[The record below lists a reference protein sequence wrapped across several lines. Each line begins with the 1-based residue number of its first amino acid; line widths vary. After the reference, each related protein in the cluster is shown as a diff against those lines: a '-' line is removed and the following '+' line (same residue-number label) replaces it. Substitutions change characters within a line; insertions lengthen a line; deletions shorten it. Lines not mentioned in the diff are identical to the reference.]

1 MRIEIVFEEW
11 TPPKRCFD
19 QYGKPS
25 IPMDQYD
32 SVGGNYRIL
41 RLPKNSP
48 YLKGKKIP
56 DDFKG
61 IQYYGMSKGGENTS
75 IRRRVCDHCND
86 FRSPIPVDSP
96 GGLIRQHLGGDEYD
110 NLYYQYYPIS
120 QESAVEYKSLY
131 EESDIKKDNSDLFL
145 KKEQEHIKCYEKK
158 NGRRP
163 LGHKDN
169 SNPKTKQ
176 IREQMK
182 YERCQMYI
190 KNNSKNSTIKL
201 DTGDIGKG
209 NVVNSGKTE
218 IENTLEWV
226 SKVQNLQAQYH
237 ELFSPEETEGISY
250 DIVKSIKSSFIN
262 DLSKSTESNKTEE
275 KSNSS
280 STPKSNEELELKKK
294 LVHLEIPE
302 NLIKI
307 KVDNKTKKSK
317 RYLTNDTLFWN
328 VVKNEPLSKVKNA
341 FADSKHPLRL
351 KLREKK
357 AERIKN
363 LARVSRGA

>member
-1 MRIEIVFEEW
+1 MEMEIVFQEW

-19 QYGKPS
+19 QYGKPA

-32 SVGGNYRIL
+32 SVGGNYRIV
-41 RLPKNSP
+41 RLPKNSS

-56 DDFKG
+56 DNFKG
-61 IQYYGMSKGGENTS
+61 IQYYGMSKGGVHTS
-75 IRRRVCDHCND
+75 IRRRIWDHCYD

-120 QESAVEYKSLY
+120 QKSAVEYKSLY
-131 EESDIKKDNSDLFL
+131 EESDNKKGNSDLFL

-158 NGRRP
+158 NGRKP

-218 IENTLEWV
+218 IENTWEWMN
-226 SKVQNLQAQYH
+226 KVKIVQAH
-237 ELFSPEETEGISY
+237 LNELLSPEETEGVS
-250 DIVKSIKSSFIN
+250 DVVVKSITSSFIN

-280 STPKSNEELELKKK
+280 STPMPDEELELKKK
-294 LVHLEIPE
+294 LVYLEISE
-302 NLIKI
+302 ELISI
-307 KVDNKTKKSK
+307 KVDKKTEKSK
-317 RYLTNDTLFWN
+317 RYLTNDKLFWN
-328 VVKNEPLSKVKNA
+328 VVKPQPLSEVKKA
-341 FADSKHPLRL
+341 IKDSDHPLRS
-351 KLREKK
+351 KLREKRK
-357 AERIKN
+357 TRIAN
-363 LARVSRGA
+363 LARGA